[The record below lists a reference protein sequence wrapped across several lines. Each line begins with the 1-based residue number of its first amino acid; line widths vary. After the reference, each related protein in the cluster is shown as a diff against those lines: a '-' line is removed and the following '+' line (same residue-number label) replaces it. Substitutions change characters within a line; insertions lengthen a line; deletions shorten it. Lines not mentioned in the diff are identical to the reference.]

1 MRESELIRALA
12 GVFEPPSPRV
22 VRGPGDDAAVVR
34 AGGYAVTSA
43 DMMVDAVHFRVGQ
56 LTMGEIGHR
65 AMAAALSDLAAM
77 GAQPGEAYLAL
88 GLPSGTEPRAVLD
101 LATGANELA
110 SRFGVVIAGGDVTR
124 AGALTVS
131 VTAVG
136 WASDPGALVGR
147 DGARPGDLVCVTGK
161 LGEAGAGLALIDG
174 RARMADRDGGR
185 SLRERYSRPIPRLE
199 EGRSLAALGARAMI
213 DLSDGVATDAG
224 HLARRSGV
232 RLELQLVSLP
242 VPDGVREVASQLGV
256 SAGTLAATA
265 GEDYELCAC
274 LPPGA
279 RAAAESAAADWTS
292 GVGLT
297 WIGQALEGP
306 LGLDFGDAPGVLS
319 GYEHSL

>member
-1 MRESELIRALA
+1 
-12 GVFEPPSPRV
+12 VFKHTSPRV
-22 VRGPGDDAAVVR
+22 VRGMGDDAAVVR
-34 AGGYAVTSA
+34 TGGYAVTSA
-43 DMMVDAVHFRVGQ
+43 DMMVDGVHFRVGQ
-56 LTMGEIGHR
+56 LAMDEIGHR

-88 GLPSGTEPRAVLD
+88 GIPAGLEPRAVLD

-110 SRFGVVIAGGDVTR
+110 TRFGVAVAGGDVTT
-124 AGALTVS
+124 AAALTVS

-136 WASDPGALVGR
+136 WAPDPGALVGR

-161 LGEAGAGLALIDG
+161 LGEAGAGLALIEE
-174 RARMADRDGGR
+174 RARLAERDGGR
-185 SLRERYSRPIPRLE
+185 SLRERYARPSPRLE

-232 RLELQLVSLP
+232 RLELQLAGLP
-242 VPDGVREVASQLGV
+242 VPDSVREVASQLGV
-256 SAGTLAATA
+256 NPGTLAATA

-274 LPPGA
+274 VPHGA
-279 RAAAESAAADWTS
+279 RAAVESAAARWPS
-292 GVGLT
+292 GVPLT
-297 WIGQALEGP
+297 WIGRALEGP
-306 LGLDFGDAPGVLS
+306 PGVDFADAPGVLS